1 MQPKNSSY
9 KATQEQFDRT
19 RAMFDEENL
28 ELLAKQTRPSRR
40 RLTVEAYILIAILVG
55 LTAIV
60 TILVT

>member
-1 MQPKNSSY
+1 MRDI
-9 KATQEQFDRT
+9 EDRRRV
-19 RAMFDEENL
+19 RAMFDEQNL

-55 LTAIV
+55 LTAVV